1 MKRIKQFLTREYNL
15 LNSLKS
21 SLTFVALLFVLLYI
35 FMYVFMPFGLYS
47 LPQKD
52 IYILI
57 AKYIGYPLIIWFI
70 VLYLLSSIIKSSY
83 TIFGTMMLMLLLLVI
98 SGLTTHF
105 IWADYFNYRGLNS
118 VMLYN
123 SVLMS
128 VYIGFM
134 PITLVV
140 VFHSNYKLS
149 SQIKEML
156 QLNDSIADN
165 IQKTDIC
172 CNITILSREQNKE
185 YKIDS
190 ESIIYVQSQDNYIKV
205 ITVDNDDIK
214 LELIRTT
221 LGYAERDIRKDC
233 SHIIRCHNSYIVNLN
248 NVKRVEG
255 NSAGYKLQ
263 LKDSSDVIPVSRK
276 YAGDVKA
283 YFSTK

>member
-1 MKRIKQFLTREYNL
+1 
-15 LNSLKS
+15 
-21 SLTFVALLFVLLYI
+21 
-35 FMYVFMPFGLYS
+35 
-47 LPQKD
+47 
-52 IYILI
+52 
-57 AKYIGYPLIIWFI
+57 
-70 VLYLLSSIIKSSY
+70 
-83 TIFGTMMLMLLLLVI
+83 
-98 SGLTTHF
+98 
-105 IWADYFNYRGLNS
+105 
-118 VMLYN
+118 
-123 SVLMS
+123 MS
-128 VYIGFM
+128 VYIGII

-140 VFHSNYKLS
+140 VFHSNYRLS
-149 SQIKEML
+149 RQIKEML

-185 YKIDS
+185 YKINS
-190 ESIIYVQSQDNYIKV
+190 ENIIYIQSQDNYIKV

-263 LKDSSDVIPVSRK
+263 LKDSGDVIPVSRK